1 MRWTQSQ
8 AMDFG
13 TDGKMLL
20 DVEDNRWVV
29 PRVADLPKPDRERFL
44 QYVYW

>member
-8 AMDFG
+8 AVDFG
-13 TDGKMLL
+13 SDGKMLI
-20 DVEDNRWVV
+20 DTDDNRWVV
-29 PRVADLPKPDRERFL
+29 PRVADLPRPDEERLL